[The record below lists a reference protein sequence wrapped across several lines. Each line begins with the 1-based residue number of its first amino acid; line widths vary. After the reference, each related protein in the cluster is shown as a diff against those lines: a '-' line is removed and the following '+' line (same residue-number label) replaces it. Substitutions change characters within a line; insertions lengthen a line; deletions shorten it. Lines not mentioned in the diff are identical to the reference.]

1 MTIAQM
7 LKLIDAGYNR
17 QEIAAF
23 QEREQSEQQAAA
35 DQQQVDDDHQDP
47 DPKPEDPQPQ
57 SQPDIS
63 ALVAEEVRKAMQLVN
78 VHSSGV
84 EEPDRQTPEQAL
96 FEGVFGPAPK

>member
-1 MTIAQM
+1 M

-17 QEIAAF
+17 QEIEAF
-23 QEREQSEQQAAA
+23 QEREQSEPQAAA
-35 DQQQVDDDHQDP
+35 DQQQVNDDHQ
-47 DPKPEDPQPQ
+47 DPKPEDPQSQ

-84 EEPDRQTPEQAL
+84 EEPDHQTPEQAL